1 MASPAS
7 FRPEGLQAMTRNH
20 FKHLPPS
27 SDLNKVS
34 DAVRKCIEILKKNK
48 ISTKELADMITEA
61 SEGEVE
67 PNENTLKA
75 FISRSETGR
84 TNKSAT
90 LEILFNFFLDNWR
103 SFENPMRAEMAGVW
117 ENFVPDLETNGES
130 RRIFGA
136 TMEHVFGGLLLNWVG
151 GSQDQISRYRPNLCS
166 EYYLF
171 RRSARVHEA
180 VVRSEV
186 NIECISS
193 KDLKVTHF
201 HHDRNDD
208 IRTSRGFMVPTEGN
222 HIAVLNIENGI
233 SIEFLA
239 VKKTPTEQFK
249 RLVGFIVSI
258 NTNNVL
264 ICARAVL
271 LKKAELDFEP
281 PTRFRFDAFLENGVL
296 NKTLHYLDE
305 DRAMTIPDW
314 QKQLYESIERGN
326 AGGEKH

>member
-136 TMEHVFGGLLLNWVG
+136 TMEHVFGGLLNPFLLTIRAKNCQNTMG
-151 GSQDQISRYRPNLCS
+151 FSRQEMKKKRKKK
-166 EYYLF
+166 
-171 RRSARVHEA
+171 RS
-180 VVRSEV
+180 
-186 NIECISS
+186 
-193 KDLKVTHF
+193 K
-201 HHDRNDD
+201 
-208 IRTSRGFMVPTEGN
+208 
-222 HIAVLNIENGI
+222 
-233 SIEFLA
+233 
-239 VKKTPTEQFK
+239 
-249 RLVGFIVSI
+249 
-258 NTNNVL
+258 NTNNS
-264 ICARAVL
+264 C
-271 LKKAELDFEP
+271 
-281 PTRFRFDAFLENGVL
+281 
-296 NKTLHYLDE
+296 
-305 DRAMTIPDW
+305 
-314 QKQLYESIERGN
+314 
-326 AGGEKH
+326 